1 MTRGTA
7 LKYPVWLVSG
17 TLSMSGLAASLNQTL
32 VIPLLPIFPIELGVS
47 ADAATWLVTITL
59 LIGAISVPT
68 LSRLADLYGKRPI
81 LLVCLAIMAAGA
93 LISALANG
101 YAALFIGRA
110 LAGFGMALIP
120 IGMSILRDTLP
131 PERVGSAVALMSA
144 TLGFG
149 GALGLPLSGLIY
161 DAVGWRW
168 VFGFMFLVPL
178 LLIAAVLIVVRGPNI
193 KAGGRFDFIGATAL
207 SVVIAGVLLVVSRGS
222 IWEWTSF
229 TTIGLSIFSIVVLA
243 AWIPFQ
249 LRTRDPILHLR
260 TMATRTVA
268 FTNIAAVFVG
278 FALFVSML
286 LAMQQLQAPLGTG
299 YGLGLSV
306 TEAGLWMVPSGLAM
320 VVLSPLNGYL
330 LNRVGG
336 KAVLIAGTVIIA
348 LGYVARNIF
357 YHTPLE
363 VSFAAALVSIGTAF
377 AYAAM
382 PTLIMSAVPLEQT
395 ASANGLNTVLRQVGT
410 SVSSAAVAAVVSI
423 TYVLVDGGSYPT
435 WNGIVIL
442 NIVAAVAALVGGA
455 AALAIPRSQ
464 IVPVH

>member
-1 MTRGTA
+1 MAGGVRQTRPT
-7 LKYPVWLVSG
+7 WLVSG
-17 TLSMSGLAASLNQTL
+17 TLSLSGLAASLNQTL
-32 VIPLLPIFPIELGVS
+32 VIPLLPIFPRELEVS

-59 LIGAISVPT
+59 LVGAISVPT
-68 LSRLADLYGKRPI
+68 LSRLADMYGKRP
-81 LLVCLAIMAAGA
+81 LLYVCLAIMASGA
-93 LISALANG
+93 LVSAAAGG

-168 VFGFMFLVPL
+168 VFWLMLAVTL
-178 LLIAAVLIVVRGPNI
+178 LLIVAVAVVVRDPSVTS
-193 KAGGRFDFIGATAL
+193 GGSFDFVGATAL

-222 IWEWTSF
+222 IWGWSSF
-229 TTIGLSIFSIVVLA
+229 PTIGLTVLSLAVLA

-249 LRTRDPILHLR
+249 LRLRDPILQLR
-260 TMATRTVA
+260 TMAARTVA
-268 FTNIAAVFVG
+268 LTNITAVFVG

-286 LAMQQLQAPLGTG
+286 VSMQQLQAPTETG

-320 VVLSPLNGYL
+320 VVLSPVNGYL
-330 LNRVGG
+330 LNRIGG
-336 KAVLIAGTVIIA
+336 KVVLVSGTVIIA
-348 LGYVARNIF
+348 IGYIVRNF
-357 YHTPLE
+357 LYHSALE
-363 VSFAAALVSIGTAF
+363 VSLSAALVGIGTAF

-382 PTLIMSAVPLEQT
+382 PALIMSAVPLAQT

-410 SVSSAAVAAVVSI
+410 STSSAVVAAVLSVSFVVI
-423 TYVLVDGGSYPT
+423 DGGSYPT
-435 WNGIVIL
+435 WSGIVVL
-442 NIVAAVAALVGGA
+442 DVVAAAVALIAGA
-455 AALAIPRSQ
+455 IALAIPRSR
-464 IVPVH
+464 VPDLS